1 MHFVTRHPLQELCVD
16 IFVANDTKI
25 AGGNGII
32 TNENMDDD
40 MTEDSLTNNSTSSEK
55 ATYKSVMLL
64 SGANYS
70 GKSVYL
76 KQVALITY
84 MAHIGR

>member
-1 MHFVTRHPLQELCVD
+1 MRFVTRHPLQELCVD
-16 IFVANDTKI
+16 IFVANDTKL

-32 TNENMDDD
+32 TNENVDD
-40 MTEDSLTNNSTSSEK
+40 TITNTLDSERT
-55 ATYKSVMLL
+55 TYKSVMLL

>member
-1 MHFVTRHPLQELCVD
+1 MQELCINV
-16 IFVANDTKI
+16 FVANDTKLV
-25 AGGNGII
+25 GGKGILGEGDEMYLAD
-32 TNENMDDD
+32 END
-40 MTEDSLTNNSTSSEK
+40 
-55 ATYKSVMLL
+55 TYNSVMLL

-76 KQVALITY
+76 KQVALIAY

>member
-1 MHFVTRHPLQELCVD
+1 
-16 IFVANDTKI
+16 VANDTKI

-32 TNENMDDD
+32 TNEMDD
-40 MTEDSLTNNSTSSEK
+40 MTLTNNSMSSEK
-55 ATYKSVMLL
+55 VTYKSVMLL
-64 SGANYS
+64 SGANCS